1 MKKLLS
7 LLLVALMGL
16 FITINAN
23 AQPKKTT
30 EKVVYKVSI
39 HCEDCKKKIEK
50 SIPFEKGVKDLN
62 VDMTTHN
69 VSITYDPAKTDAEKL
84 KKALEKLKFKVS

>member
-1 MKKLLS
+1 MKKLLN

-23 AQPKKTT
+23 AQTKKTT
-30 EKVVYKVSI
+30 QTVVYKVSI
-39 HCEDCKKKIEK
+39 HCEDCKRKIEK

-62 VDMTTHN
+62 VDMNTHK
-69 VSITYDPAKTDAEKL
+69 VSITYDPVKTDSARL
-84 KKALEKLKFKVS
+84 KKALEKLKFTVS